1 MIRDLLS
8 PLSTS
13 GSAGQTPA
21 ANTEGNSNMLLSSGK
36 NLFKSFFTAL
46 HQGEGQQE
54 NMPQPGDKQSGGE
67 SGLHQSGEQED
78 TLLKNKAK
86 ESARE
91 LKTASQTAQKG
102 KNILT
107 IQPVRIN
114 ESDTNA
120 EGGDTETV
128 AAGSSEEET
137 KLKAAKT
144 TEGVVT
150 TAPGVQEGSQETIT
164 ENSKAE
170 NTDSAEPEETARIKS
185 EDTGTES
192 GEMKSDQQAGYSAE
206 DITAELKKSGAAEPG
221 KKNIK
226 APDTTGADTIKPA
239 DKENTETGKTG
250 KPALHISKADKA
262 GAAEIKPADQNNE
275 EQQVINTDSVLN
287 AASAIK
293 KESDT
298 TPAVQPEN
306 VNIKGQN
313 DGAGDALVSQGAES
327 ESGLNADK
335 LSAETKAPVRIES
348 RESVKTEPGIVQ
360 NKNNTGRK
368 SEQVLSAAENI
379 STATAGESDRAV
391 SSDKNT
397 EINRTQFPGSESKT
411 EEGDAASPS
420 VNKAPVRATEP
431 AFTSDNFAG
440 NIPKSAEAAGS
451 ELPAGISETVSA
463 GETLSWNRSA
473 GRIQANE
480 LQPGS
485 SFSGDIPSQNGSKI
499 ITEETAVPA
508 AGKEINPSMNAAVA
522 EQDGEQEKG
531 STSLTGNRDGFS
543 GNGKT
548 AEFSKG
554 AQPTELFERIRQL
567 KQQMQQDQPD
577 ELINSGN
584 LRPENTV
591 SESAN
596 ITRPDTSAKFAPVLQ
611 QAGNVL
617 KDNVLK
623 EAGSDKKPVF
633 VSAESGEESSD
644 NRNVS
649 GTEQRIPVS
658 TMTGRSDRDP
668 LHGLFSPLAST
679 VSDSK
684 EFNPEGA
691 DFPDIEG
698 VSMKMTEQA
707 DTEQNEQIP
716 GELFKLGEVTLNN
729 TFLRRKVLPVLT
741 TNASRVVQKQIES
754 GSSTWQKHSFEFE
767 NGESIQLS
775 TRNVDGVIQIKLAS
789 SSAELQQLMQQ
800 YSQEI
805 KSHLEQE
812 METGVDLQFDQQNQS
827 AGSFREQTEGAVNG
841 AQGRGAGEKA
851 GTAKGEEGRNA
862 GSTMS
867 VRSFGYNQNE
877 WTA

>member
-21 ANTEGNSNMLLSSGK
+21 ANTEGNSNVLLSSGK

-54 NMPQPGDKQSGGE
+54 DMPQPGDKQSGGE
-67 SGLHQSGEQED
+67 SGLQQSGEQED

-128 AAGSSEEET
+128 ASGSSEEET

-144 TEGVVT
+144 AEGVVT
-150 TAPGVQEGSQETIT
+150 TSPGVQGGSQETIT

-185 EDTGTES
+185 EGTGTES

-206 DITAELKKSGAAEPG
+206 DITAELKKSGAAEPE

-239 DKENTETGKTG
+239 EKENTETGKTG

-313 DGAGDALVSQGAES
+313 DGAGDALVTQGAES
-327 ESGLNADK
+327 ESGLNDEK
-335 LSAETKAPVRIES
+335 LTAETKAPVRTES
-348 RESVKTEPGIVQ
+348 RESVKTEPVIVQ
-360 NKNNTGRK
+360 NKYNTGRK
-368 SEQVLSAAENI
+368 SEQVLSAADNI
-379 STATAGESDRAV
+379 STATSGESDRAG

-397 EINRTQFPGSESKT
+397 EINRTQFPGPESKT
-411 EEGDAASPS
+411 EEGDATSPS

-440 NIPKSAEAAGS
+440 NIPKSAEASGS
-451 ELPAGISETVSA
+451 ELPA

-508 AGKEINPSMNAAVA
+508 AGKEINSSINVAVA
-522 EQDGEQEKG
+522 EQDGEQEQG
-531 STSLTGNRDGFS
+531 SPSLTGNRDGFS
-543 GNGKT
+543 ENGKT
-548 AEFSKG
+548 TEFSKA
-554 AQPTELFERIRQL
+554 AQSTELFERIRQL

-596 ITRPDTSAKFAPVLQ
+596 ITRPDTSAKFTPVMQ
-611 QAGNVL
+611 QAGSVFKENI
-617 KDNVLK
+617 LK
-623 EAGSDKKPVF
+623 ETSFDNKPVT
-633 VSAESGEESSD
+633 VPAESGEENSE
-644 NRNVS
+644 NRNLS